1 MSRISSDM
9 HAGGNLVLRLRTA
22 LLFGVLFE
30 MTVKPEAG
38 VVAMVAIGLVGLV
51 WGIATRS

>member
-1 MSRISSDM
+1 M